1 MIHKTTLPTFLT
13 PTAAANLMM
22 APRLSG
28 PLMLSQT
35 RVIGSGEVAVI
46 CSREDLGIAA
56 MMPGE
61 VVRSV
66 HNLMLV
72 YGRW

>member
-1 MIHKTTLPTFLT
+1 
-13 PTAAANLMM
+13 MM

-35 RVIGSGEVAVI
+35 SVIGSGEVAAI
-46 CSREDLGIAA
+46 CSREDLGMAA